1 MGGRLVEAA
10 LLRGNPVFP
19 MKVTIVGSG
28 DAFATGG
35 RAHTCIRIDSGGTSA
50 IVDFGASSISAWK
63 SLGLDFG
70 TVDTVVISHLHGDHF
85 GGLPFLLLD
94 CQFGERRS
102 KPLALV
108 GPPGL
113 RDRLQSTFEL
123 LFPGTSAIG
132 WNFDWHVDELL
143 PRTAYERNGLRIET
157 FEVAHDCAGIA
168 TGVRIGDGTE
178 VFAYSGDTTWT
189 DTLYELAADVDLFL
203 LECFSGEG
211 PVPNHMDWPT
221 LTGHLAGFSARRL
234 VITHMSKSALARRA
248 EMERAGLVVAYDGQ
262 TFQL

>member
-1 MGGRLVEAA
+1 
-10 LLRGNPVFP
+10 

-35 RAHTCIRIDSGGTSA
+35 RAHTCIRIDASTTSA
-50 IVDFGASSISAWK
+50 IVDFGASSIYGWK
-63 SLGLDFG
+63 ALGLDFNCI
-70 TVDTVVISHLHGDHF
+70 DTVVISHLHGDHF

-113 RDRLQSTFEL
+113 RHRLDSTFDA
-123 LFPGTSAIG
+123 LFPGARKIG
-132 WNFDWHVDELL
+132 WNFDWYVEELC
-143 PRTAYERNGLRIET
+143 PRTTYVRSGLCVET
-157 FEVAHDCAGIA
+157 FAVAHDSASFA
-168 TGVRIGDGTE
+168 TGVRIGDGSK

-189 DTLYELAADVDLFL
+189 ETLLDLASDADLFL
-203 LECFSGEG
+203 VECFSGDV

-221 LTGHLAGFSARRL
+221 LTGRLAGFTAKRI
-234 VITHMSKSALARRA
+234 VITHMSKSAFSRRA
-248 EMERAGLVVAYDGQ
+248 EMELAGLVVAHDGQ
-262 TFQL
+262 TFEL